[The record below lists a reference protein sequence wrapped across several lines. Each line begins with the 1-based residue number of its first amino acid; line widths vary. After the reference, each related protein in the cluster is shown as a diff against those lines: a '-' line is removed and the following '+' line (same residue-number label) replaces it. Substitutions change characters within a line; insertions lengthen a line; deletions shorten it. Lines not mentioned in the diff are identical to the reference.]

1 MNEKGRK
8 PMRNSQRTN
17 PEAKDKQKNPAKKS
31 TTGRQ
36 QKRVK
41 TKDRLNTFSTIYDR
55 QNKLLSIPQEWDYL
69 IELIISSKISEETCF
84 QACISAYI
92 YGLIWQEYRGGQ
104 QVKPDYPQNQEERQ
118 NPMRPELKRQI
129 EEIIEINEKRNGDLK
144 RSKKVI
150 GSQQNPDKLAKRL
163 ERCEIRDFMQFLYQ
177 NKQELQPDRIWRET
191 MCQFFTEQLN
201 NAPVYEACIECFRAG
216 VIWQM
221 NRRKFER

>member
-8 PMRNSQRTN
+8 SMRNSPMTK
-17 PEAKDKQKNPAKKS
+17 PEAKDRQRNPGKKP

-41 TKDRLNTFSTIYDR
+41 TNDRLNTFSIIYEK
-55 QNKLLSIPQEWDYL
+55 QNKLLKIPNEWDYL

-150 GSQQNPDKLAKRL
+150 GSQQNPDVPAKRL
-163 ERCEIRDFMQFLYQ
+163 ERCEIRDFMKFLYQ
-177 NKQELQPDRIWRET
+177 NKQEIQPDRIWRET

-201 NAPVYEACIECFRAG
+201 NSPVYDACMECFRAG

-221 NRRKFER
+221 NRRKLER